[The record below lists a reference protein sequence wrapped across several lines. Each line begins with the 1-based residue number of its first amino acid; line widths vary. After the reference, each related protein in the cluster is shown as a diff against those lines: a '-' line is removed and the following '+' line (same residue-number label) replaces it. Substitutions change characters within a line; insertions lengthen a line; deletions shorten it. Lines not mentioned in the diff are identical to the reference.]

1 MQTITIPRQSTCGRT
16 RTPSANGSRKAT
28 SLAGINYRDI
38 ETLDATTAKEIKTC
52 WAFEVN
58 RTFTSAKDLSVT
70 LSIGEYLTEKFGI
83 EVNEHDAD
91 IAEDGEVDE
100 EAPPV

>member
-1 MQTITIPRQSTCGRT
+1 M
-16 RTPSANGSRKAT
+16 
-28 SLAGINYRDI
+28 
-38 ETLDATTAKEIKTC
+38 
-52 WAFEVN
+52 
-58 RTFTSAKDLSVT
+58 T